1 MVRARGAA
9 LAARLSCG
17 ARSLGIERSWWR
29 REWSEREL
37 ITLVTGYNVSMFA
50 ALCRGGRLSV
60 RGAVSVG
67 LCCRTIVLLR
77 QPNPSESAKS
87 HTSTREAT
95 SQYHHTDSKH
105 RKVPTLGLSPMR
117 RRSPCLFPLV
127 ISST

>member
-1 MVRARGAA
+1 MVRAPGAA

-37 ITLVTGYNVSMFA
+37 ITLVTGYNVSRFA

-67 LCCRTIVLLR
+67 LCSRTMVLLR
-77 QPNPSESAKS
+77 QPN
-87 HTSTREAT
+87 TVGGSTAGAGIT
-95 SQYHHTDSKH
+95 AVNGYI
-105 RKVPTLGLSPMR
+105 R
-117 RRSPCLFPLV
+117 RLL
-127 ISST
+127 